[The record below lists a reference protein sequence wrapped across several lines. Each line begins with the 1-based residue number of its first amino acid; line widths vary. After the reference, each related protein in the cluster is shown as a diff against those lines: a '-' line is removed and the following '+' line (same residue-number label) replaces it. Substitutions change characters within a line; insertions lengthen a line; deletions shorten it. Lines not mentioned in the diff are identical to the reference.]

1 MKWCTNGPKSYICLT
16 GDKSLDLAT
25 LCYEDMVAPYKQGDY
40 YCVSFKRRAI
50 FPRLWIKDSE
60 AKLYGPFFGYHDL
73 ELEIEYLRKEVY
85 HGEFAYQIGV
95 YRFGEFYPSK
105 RQRVFVS
112 ALLVIIMNFV
122 NMTPHAITLNDGRV
136 FESVG
141 VARVGNTFSDFDD
154 SGVCSVAYGDIEGL
168 PAPQEDTL
176 YIVSALVLSAAKA
189 AGRTDCVA
197 PATGHP
203 ACVRDKGFIVSVPG
217 FVRQACESSGVLVL
231 LPGNRIKHYPL
242 VIGLASGNS
251 FYLFGQRRV
260 VRENSATI
268 SLSGI
273 TRFESWQ
280 GNEC

>member
-1 MKWCTNGPKSYICLT
+1 
-16 GDKSLDLAT
+16 
-25 LCYEDMVAPYKQGDY
+25 
-40 YCVSFKRRAI
+40 
-50 FPRLWIKDSE
+50 
-60 AKLYGPFFGYHDL
+60 
-73 ELEIEYLRKEVY
+73 
-85 HGEFAYQIGV
+85 
-95 YRFGEFYPSK
+95 
-105 RQRVFVS
+105 
-112 ALLVIIMNFV
+112 MNFI
-122 NMTPHAITLNDGRV
+122 NLTPHAITLNDGRV

-141 VARVGNTFSDFDD
+141 VARVGNTFSDFDT
-154 SGVCSVAYGDIEGL
+154 SGVCSVAYVDIEGL

-203 ACVRDKGFIVSVPG
+203 ACIRDKGFIVSVPG

-231 LPGNRIKHYPL
+231 LPGNRIKHYLL

-280 GNEC
+280 GSNF